1 MNNYL
6 IKNAKIVNNGI
17 IIKGFVLVRGGI
29 IRAVAEGDPGMEMD
43 QVEMDQVEVV
53 DAEGYYLIPGV
64 IDDQVHFREPGLT
77 HKAEIATESK
87 AAVAG
92 GITSFMEMPN
102 TIPQTTSIEELDKK
116 YSRAAEVSMANYSF
130 YLGAT
135 NDNISEI
142 RKLDP
147 SRNCG
152 VKVFMGSSTGNMLVD
167 NRRALEKI
175 FAESPTII
183 ATHCEDEV
191 TIRKNTEEHRELYG
205 EDIPIHLHPVIRS
218 EKACY
223 LSSSLAVELAKK
235 YNSRLHVLH
244 ISTAKELEL
253 FKQGTD
259 FDKKRITAEVC
270 IHHLWFHDEDYERK
284 GTLIKWNPAVKTQHD
299 RDSLMA
305 ALLNDKLDVI
315 ATDHAPHTIE
325 EKQSK
330 YFNSPS
336 GGPMVQH
343 ALVAML
349 ELVHQNKLSLEK
361 VVEKMCHAPARLFGV
376 KDRGY
381 IKQGYRADLVL
392 VDLEQEWTVANKNL
406 YYKCGWSPFAGETLH
421 SKVTHTWVNGKL
433 VFMNGQFNEMV
444 RGERL
449 EFEQSEHANI
459 K

>member
-17 IIKGFVLVRGGI
+17 TIHGFVLVLGGI
-29 IRAVAEGDPGMEMD
+29 IRAVAEGDPG
-43 QVEMDQVEVV
+43 VEQDQVEVI
-53 DAEGYYLIPGV
+53 DAEEKYLIPGV

-92 GITSFMEMPN
+92 GITSYMEMPN
-102 TIPQTTSIEELDKK
+102 TNPQTTTIEELEKK
-116 YSRAAEVSMANYSF
+116 YSRAAKVSMANYSF

-135 NDNISEI
+135 NDNINEI

-147 SRNCG
+147 ASNCG
-152 VKVFMGSSTGNMLVD
+152 IKVFMGSSTGKMLVD

-175 FAESPTII
+175 FVESPTLI
-183 ATHCEDEV
+183 ATHCEDEA
-191 TIRKNTEEHRELYG
+191 TIRKNTEEQRELYG

-218 EKACY
+218 EQACY

-235 YNSRLHVLH
+235 HNARLHVLH

-253 FKQGTD
+253 FQHGTG
-259 FDKKRITAEVC
+259 FDKKKITAEVC
-270 IHHLWFHDEDYERK
+270 IHHLWFHDGDYERK
-284 GTLIKWNPAVKTQHD
+284 GTLIKWNPAVKTLHD
-299 RDSLMA
+299 RDSLVA
-305 ALLNDKLDVI
+305 ALLNDKIDVI

-330 YFNSPS
+330 YFESPS

-376 KDRGY
+376 KERGFLEP
-381 IKQGYRADLVL
+381 GYKADMVM

-406 YYKCGWSPFAGETLH
+406 YYKCGWSPLAGETLH
-421 SKVTHTWVNGKL
+421 AKVTHTWVNGKL
-433 VFMNGQFNEMV
+433 VFMNGQFNEMI

-449 EFEQSEHANI
+449 EFESQTN
-459 K
+459 

>member
-1 MNNYL
+1 MDNYL
-6 IKNAKIVNNGI
+6 VKNAKIVNNGVI
-17 IIKGFVLVRGGI
+17 THGYVLVRGGI
-29 IRAVAEGDPGMEMD
+29 IRAVAQGKPGAD
-43 QVEMDQVEVV
+43 QDLVEVV
-53 DAEGYYLIPGV
+53 DAGGKYLIPGV

-102 TIPQTTSIEELDKK
+102 TNPQTTTIEELEKK
-116 YSRAAEVSMANYSF
+116 YNRAAEVSMANFSF

-135 NDNISEI
+135 NDNINEI

-147 SRNCG
+147 AINCG
-152 VKVFMGSSTGNMLVD
+152 VKVFMGASTGNMLVD
-167 NRRALEKI
+167 NRRTLEKI

-183 ATHCEDEV
+183 ATHCEDEP
-191 TIRKNTEEHRELYG
+191 TIRKNTEEQRERFG
-205 EDIPIHLHPVIRS
+205 EDIPVHLHPVIRS
-218 EKACY
+218 EEACY

-235 YNSRLHVLH
+235 HNSRLHVLH

-253 FKQGTD
+253 FTHGTD

-270 IHHLWFHDEDYERK
+270 IHHLWFNDEDYDRK
-284 GTLIKWNPAVKTQHD
+284 GTLIKWNPAVKTRLD
-299 RDSLMA
+299 RDSLLA
-305 ALLNDKLDVI
+305 ALLNDKLDVV

-330 YFNSPS
+330 YFESPS

-349 ELVHQNKLSLEK
+349 ELVYQNKLSLEK
-361 VVEKMCHAPARLFGV
+361 VVEKMCHAPARLFGI
-376 KDRGY
+376 KERGF
-381 IKQGYRADLVL
+381 IEPGFRADMVL
-392 VDLEQEWTVANKNL
+392 IDLEQEWTVAHKNI
-406 YYKCGWSPFAGETLH
+406 YYKCGWSPLEGETLH
-421 SKVTHTWVNGKL
+421 STVTHTWVNGKL
-433 VFMNGQFNEMV
+433 AYKNGLFNEMI
-444 RGERL
+444 RGQRL
-449 EFEQSEHANI
+449 LF